1 MKKRFLATVLAAALS
16 LSAVLTGCTTGGTAS
31 VNDGGG
37 SSGTVSAGNE
47 AWDSSKKDKIVL
59 SVINNYYTAGWK
71 QMAEEYMKLHPE
83 TEVVVDVVAD
93 NDAYTQKVTTWLT
106 SDDLTQA
113 ADIIH
118 INFASGPM
126 GGYNVMYEKDMIYD
140 FNDMMDETNPYNG
153 GKKVSEAFNKDD
165 LPLLQDLG
173 KQYALPF
180 DFVGVA
186 IMYNKDILDKNNIAV
201 PTTNEELVAACTKL
215 KEAGF
220 EAPIAATSEASWY
233 LSSIADAALRAK
245 EQDFLV
251 QAGDGL
257 YDAATMSV
265 NDGFTFNENDWT
277 CDRYTIMSG
286 ERIAAYQMEN
296 KFLDDTTVAVW
307 DEFRKVAQFFQTN
320 YASSSSTEVLS
331 SFELGNSAFLLSG
344 SWNVG
349 VLNSDIQE
357 MGEDGFEWG
366 TMAFPKYENAPSG
379 FQSEL
384 RTLYSVGNAMGIIKT
399 NGDGDHLE
407 RVKDFYKFCYS
418 PENSQKMFE
427 TTLAAGNFVQG
438 PPAIIGVELSE
449 ELNNK
454 LAGFVQEGAV
464 KGDFGGIVG
473 QDKYQTA
480 DQGSYIEALNSF
492 LKGDL
497 TAKEFCEKLSPIAV
511 KSVQESID
519 KNGYDLDPATK
530 DEVKS

>member
-286 ERIAAYQMEN
+286 ERIG
-296 KFLDDTTVAVW
+296 
-307 DEFRKVAQFFQTN
+307 TN
-320 YASSSSTEVLS
+320 FARSLSSSRPIMPLLPPQKYSPASSWEIPHSCCQAP
-331 SFELGNSAFLLSG
+331 GMWGFLTAIFRR
-344 SWNVG
+344 WAKTA
-349 VLNSDIQE
+349 LN
-357 MGEDGFEWG
+357 GEPW
-366 TMAFPKYENAPSG
+366 PSR
-379 FQSEL
+379 SM
-384 RTLYSVGNAMGIIKT
+384 RTLRPGSSLNCARCTVSATLWALSRPMVTATISSV
-399 NGDGDHLE
+399 
-407 RVKDFYKFCYS
+407 
-418 PENSQKMFE
+418 
-427 TTLAAGNFVQG
+427 
-438 PPAIIGVELSE
+438 
-449 ELNNK
+449 
-454 LAGFVQEGAV
+454 
-464 KGDFGGIVG
+464 
-473 QDKYQTA
+473 
-480 DQGSYIEALNSF
+480 
-492 LKGDL
+492 
-497 TAKEFCEKLSPIAV
+497 
-511 KSVQESID
+511 
-519 KNGYDLDPATK
+519 
-530 DEVKS
+530 